1 MGHSQQEIR
10 DLVFETAW
18 VWRLS
23 PLEVEGLPI
32 SDLFEMSEQAG
43 RIVEAIN
50 GR

>member
-1 MGHSQQEIR
+1 MGCSPQEIR
-10 DLVFETAW
+10 NLVFETAW

-32 SDLFEMSEQAG
+32 SGLVEMSEQAG
-43 RIVEAIN
+43 RIMEAIN